1 MVCYS
6 DRVAS
11 KRGLLF
17 VNDFVYH
24 IFNRGVERRP
34 LFTTNQEYD
43 RFVMLLGFYRYQKPP
58 LSFSHFRLLSTPDRD
73 GFMKKL
79 GDTPHSI
86 DILAYALMSNHF
98 HLLVRQRQENAIT
111 QTLAN
116 ISNSY
121 AKYFNIKHH
130 RVGPLYQG
138 PFKAVHVETDQQLL
152 HLSRYIHINPVV
164 AGTMTQAEL
173 LSSARTSFPEYLRHA
188 GTSFIDIK
196 PILSYFVSPQSYK
209 IFVFDQIA
217 YGKELEKIKHLS
229 LEEKV

>member
-1 MVCYS
+1 
-6 DRVAS
+6 
-11 KRGLLF
+11 
-17 VNDFVYH
+17 
-24 IFNRGVERRP
+24 
-34 LFTTNQEYD
+34 
-43 RFVMLLGFYRYQKPP
+43 
-58 LSFSHFRLLSTPDRD
+58 
-73 GFMKKL
+73 MKKL

-138 PFKAVHVETDQQLL
+138 PFKAVHVETDQQLI

-164 AGTMTQAEL
+164 VGVMTQEEL
-173 LSSARTSFPEYLRHA
+173 LSSPRTSFPEYL
-188 GTSFIDIK
+188 GQSETLFTDVK
-196 PILSYFVSPQSYK
+196 PILSHFVSPESYK
-209 IFVFDQIA
+209 IFVFDQVA

>member
-1 MVCYS
+1 M
-6 DRVAS
+6 AS

-17 VNDFVYH
+17 VNDYVYH
-24 IFNRGVERRP
+24 IFNRGVECRP

-43 RFVMLLGFYRYQKPP
+43 RFVMLLGFYRYQKLT
-58 LSFSHFRLLSTPDRD
+58 LSFSHYRLLSASDRD

-86 DILAYALMSNHF
+86 DILAYALMPNHF

-138 PFKAVHVETDQQLL
+138 PFKAVHVETDQQLI

-164 AGTMTQAEL
+164 VGAMTQEEL
-173 LSSARTSFPEYLRHA
+173 LSSARTSFPEYL
-188 GTSFIDIK
+188 GQSETSFTDIK
-196 PILSYFVSPQSYK
+196 PILSHFVSKESYK
-209 IFVFDQIA
+209 KFVFDQVA

-229 LEEKV
+229 FEEKD